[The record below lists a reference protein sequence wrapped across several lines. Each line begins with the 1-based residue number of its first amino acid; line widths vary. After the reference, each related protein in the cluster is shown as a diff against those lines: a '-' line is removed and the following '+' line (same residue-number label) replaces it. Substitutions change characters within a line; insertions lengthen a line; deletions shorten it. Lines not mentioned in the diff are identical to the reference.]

1 MRSTLKWTNTFR
13 AIHGAPP
20 VTWSWKAWENAAL
33 AAEACRERQELFHSN
48 HRGYGQ
54 NGYAC
59 AVRQVDGPVPL
70 KELMSVEDWTG
81 TGPGDDQNSPEVAIR
96 CWYDEHRNY
105 DWHEPGSS
113 RSGVVSHFT
122 QLVWAK
128 TRKVGLARSSCGT
141 FLMMNFDPPGNIIG
155 VNTYSRNVR
164 PIDRSKQE
172 AFWMEE
178 EARAAAV
185 AAKDAVAIEAAKKSR
200 AAKVAKG
207 VLEHEKRSERA
218 GRWAEIHQRV
228 SRAEAAAASDARL
241 SIELM
246 QARARRSKAEL
257 DEADRALQQ
266 AQAAQQAAKARYD
279 RDARELAGEVR
290 LAERRLR
297 CHIGLLERKEEL
309 LPCTEA
315 ELDQGVDEE
324 EEEQQQQQQ
333 QQQEEEQQGR
343 REDRKKAAGGGGGGG
358 GGAAEMT
365 WTVVGDGLGWAQSPT
380 NSTCSDGGGG
390 GGGSPVATPGD
401 VSGAMSSPA
410 TAPLLRTPQRRR
422 GQNQAGSR
430 AVSSDETR
438 LRQRQARRNST
449 SGSNA
454 NGGGGGRSGG
464 TVLLHRRKVGPS
476 CLRLVGL
483 TGLTPELEEILDEF
497 EKLTPSA
504 ARYAKEQVHDF
515 FQQKK
520 RRDNHSPAA
529 EQGDG
534 GSMAGRSGVHV
545 ESGHPSRS
553 SAPPGSGSSPAATSA
568 AAGWKRTVDVLVEIS
583 PHPTAAAAAAAAAA
597 TRRP

>member
-1 MRSTLKWTNTFR
+1 MAAEAWWNGAGDFAPVQSHIVAALSSSLGGAGFRTGSGGVVRGAHELKVGKFSGNGWAGFPQPSTEWVRSTLKWTNTFR

-315 ELDQGVDEE
+315 ELDQSIDTLEPASFPRLYLKLVD
-324 EEEQQQQQQ
+324 
-333 QQQEEEQQGR
+333 R
-343 REDRKKAAGGGGGGG
+343 VAGGSIGKR
-358 GGAAEMT
+358 
-365 WTVVGDGLGWAQSPT
+365 S
-380 NSTCSDGGGG
+380 
-390 GGGSPVATPGD
+390 
-401 VSGAMSSPA
+401 
-410 TAPLLRTPQRRR
+410 
-422 GQNQAGSR
+422 
-430 AVSSDETR
+430 
-438 LRQRQARRNST
+438 
-449 SGSNA
+449 
-454 NGGGGGRSGG
+454 SGG
-464 TVLLHRRKVGPS
+464 EVRFLSTHSLAPGVQ
-476 CLRLVGL
+476 
-483 TGLTPELEEILDEF
+483 LED
-497 EKLTPSA
+497 
-504 ARYAKEQVHDF
+504 V
-515 FQQKK
+515 
-520 RRDNHSPAA
+520 
-529 EQGDG
+529 DG
-534 GSMAGRSGVHV
+534 TLWS
-545 ESGHPSRS
+545 E
-553 SAPPGSGSSPAATSA
+553 A
-568 AAGWKRTVDVLVEIS
+568 AA
-583 PHPTAAAAAAAAAA
+583 
-597 TRRP
+597 